1 MPEAFHAR
9 FDVVDFFSFGFF
21 FFSFF
26 FLLVWFVLISLL
38 VQYFSKVPLYTCN
51 FVLYISPRLYKHS
64 LQCVKF
70 SVISSFYLIVG
81 GGQVESFCFFDH
93 HTYLITRTLVIL
105 FCNHLL

>member
-1 MPEAFHAR
+1 MLLISFLLA
-9 FDVVDFFSFGFF
+9 FFSFL
-21 FFSFF
+21 FF

-70 SVISSFYLIVG
+70 SVITSFYLIVG
-81 GGQVESFCFFDH
+81 GGQLESVCYFDH